1 MIKVGISGCDG
12 LNAAELVRI
21 LINHPDVELMWVCS
35 ASHPNGR
42 LDGIVPGIAG
52 ECDLRVSPEGKLDDV
67 DVLFLC
73 GSHDAVKDQM
83 HPDAWRE
90 DLKVIDLSGAHN
102 LDHGDGKP
110 WVYGLGEMQRRVL
123 VHEARWVTIPGTAA
137 IASLLSLMPLA
148 RNQLLNSPLTSHVQA
163 GAMVFPGGM
172 TVDGLAPEAYARE
185 QQQEVCYALEQC
197 QPGFGQPVSLTVCPD
212 AERRTLTVESRFKSD
227 MSLPMLISLYEQYY
241 EDHNFVFLMDR
252 PITAADV
259 ENTNKFLIGIEKDEA
274 TGEVTVHG
282 MMDALLKGSAGTAVH
297 TMNLMFGLFERVG
310 LALKATGC

>member
-12 LNAAELVRI
+12 LSAAELVRI

-35 ASHPNGR
+35 AGHPNGR
-42 LDGIVPGIAG
+42 LDRIIPGIAG
-52 ECDLRVSPEGKLDDV
+52 ECDLKVSPEGKLDDV

-73 GSHDAVKDQM
+73 GSQDAVAGQL
-83 HPDAWRE
+83 HPDAWHE
-90 DLKVIDLSGAHN
+90 DLKVIDLSGTHN

-110 WVYGLGEMQRRVL
+110 WVYGFGEMQRRVL
-123 VHEARWVTIPGTAA
+123 VHEAWWVTIPGAAA
-137 IASLLSLMPLA
+137 IASLLTLMPLA
-148 RNQLLNSPLTSHVQA
+148 RNQLLNSPLTLQVQA
-163 GAMVFPGGM
+163 GAVVFPDGM
-172 TVDGLAPEAYARE
+172 TVDGLAPETYAQV

-197 QPGFGQPVSLTVCPD
+197 QPGFDKPVSLTVCPD

-227 MSLPMLISLYEQYY
+227 MSLPMLLSLYEQYY
-241 EDHNFVFLMDR
+241 EDHNFVFLINR

-274 TGEVTVHG
+274 TGEVTVRG

-297 TMNLMFGLFERVG
+297 TMNLMFGLHERVG